1 MLVGL
6 MNKEERIIDLLEMYD
21 DLYYNEGTSPVSD
34 IEYDELR
41 EKAKILYPDNGYF
54 IHVGSPTEKGKVLLP
69 YVLGSLNKVNS
80 ETVDKWLDKQPGE
93 EFLITEKLDGVDFIV
108 TYFKGKVVFAA
119 TRGDGYYGQDITD
132 KAKIFCP
139 EIEFSDKIVLRG
151 QAMLI
156 GDVHKGLGFKT
167 ARNGT
172 AGIINREDT
181 KDCKHITPYF
191 FEIIEGYTGNE
202 LGKYYALEDWFDGM
216 VPNYYVKIIHPTVS
230 MVIDIENILKGC
242 KKYSN
247 YEIDG
252 LVITP
257 IDYVR
262 ENVLRP
268 ENKVAFK
275 KNEEAVEA
283 TVSGIEWNVS
293 RTGRVVPVV
302 LIEPIEMQGVTV
314 SRATGFNAK
323 FVYDNYICKGVKIGL
338 QRSGDVIPY
347 ITEVYES
354 KPYMLD
360 SACDWCPS
368 CEQYL
373 TWKGVDL
380 VCTNP
385 NCGDQ
390 AYNKVEHFLRRMG
403 AENITVKTLM
413 KLGLDTVEKC
423 YEIDEWEIATMD
435 GFGVK
440 RAQVVVDEIQGT
452 LYTTPDKLISALG
465 IPGIGRTISKTLCN
479 IYEDCIDFLFKADK
493 GDFLM
498 LDGIGEVLATNIIEH
513 REKYKDL
520 VNFLYGKGLRFEKS
534 EGEKM
539 LDGKIFTLTGK
550 GSMGR
555 KEIQNLITKAGG
567 MVKGISKKT
576 DYLVTGDIESKSG
589 KAKKARKY
597 GIEIISYE
605 ILLEMLN

>member
-1 MLVGL
+1 
-6 MNKEERIIDLLEMYD
+6 MNKEESIIDLLKIYD

-34 IEYDELR
+34 TEYDELR
-41 EKAKILYPDNGYF
+41 EKAKVLYPDHEYF

-69 YVLGSLNKVNS
+69 YVLGSLNKVSPKN
-80 ETVDKWLDKQPGE
+80 VDKWFDKQPGK
-93 EFLITEKLDGVDFIV
+93 EFIVTEKLDGVDICV
-108 TYFKGKVVFAA
+108 TYSKGKVVFAA

-132 KAKIFCP
+132 KAQIFCP
-139 EIEFSDKIVLRG
+139 EIPSSNKMIFRG

-156 GDVHKGLGFKT
+156 GGVHKTLKKSDGSIYKN
-167 ARNGT
+167 ARNCA
-172 AGIINREDT
+172 AGILNHKNSNINCE
-181 KDCKHITPYF
+181 HITPFF
-191 FEIIEGYTGNE
+191 FEIIEGGVGTE
-202 LGKYYALEDWFDGM
+202 LEKYYALENWFEGM
-216 VPNYYVKIIHPTVS
+216 VPQFAAYFKNSGVS
-230 MVIDIENILKGC
+230 LEEMLDYFKNNI
-242 KKYSN
+242 N

-257 IDYVR
+257 NDYVR
-262 ENVLRP
+262 ENVPYP

-275 KNEEAVEA
+275 VNEEAVEA

-323 FVYDNYICKGVKIGL
+323 FVYDNKISKGVKIGL

-347 ITEVYES
+347 ITEVYDPIGLYDIKS
-354 KPYMLD
+354 NF
-360 SACDWCPS
+360 CPS
-368 CEQYL
+368 CEQRL

-380 VCTNP
+380 VCTNAD
-385 NCGDQ
+385 CGDQ

-452 LYTTPDKLISALG
+452 LYNTPDKLISALG
-465 IPGIGRTISKTLCN
+465 IPGIGRTISRTLCN
-479 IYEDCIDFLFKADK
+479 TYEDCVDFFFKAGKDDFLE
-493 GDFLM
+493 

-520 VNFLYGKGLRFEKS
+520 VNFLYGVGLRFEKS

-539 LDGKIFTLTGK
+539 MDGKTLTLTGK
-550 GSMGR
+550 GPMGR
-555 KEIQNLITKAGG
+555 KEIQDLITKAGG

-589 KAKKARKY
+589 KAKKAREY
-597 GIEIISYE
+597 GVEIISYE
-605 ILLEMLN
+605 TLLEMLN